1 MILKVFLIHVFS
13 GPAIGVVAGT
23 KIPNYCVM
31 SETADIAREIE
42 KQGEGMRILL
52 SQASKQL
59 LDKVGGFRCEPR
71 GTLNLAVSNLV
82 IQYILMCG
90 TSSFV
95 CRQKA
100 RLRLSGW
107 LVRTIQDLSK

>member
-1 MILKVFLIHVFS
+1 M
-13 GPAIGVVAGT
+13 AGT

-71 GTLNLAVSNLV
+71 GTLNLAVSIAIGNLLGFS
-82 IQYILMCG
+82 ICIIFF
-90 TSSFV
+90 SF
-95 CRQKA
+95 
-100 RLRLSGW
+100 
-107 LVRTIQDLSK
+107 

>member
-1 MILKVFLIHVFS
+1 M
-13 GPAIGVVAGT
+13 AGT

-71 GTLNLAVSNLV
+71 GTLNLAVSIAICYDLQCV
-82 IQYILMCG
+82 
-90 TSSFV
+90 SFSFV
-95 CRQKA
+95 CRLKV

-107 LVRTIQDLSK
+107 LVRTILELHK